1 MGYSITKNID
11 KGYFKL
17 SKNQKSNHTI
27 NYLLNDFNLNE
38 YHILKCSN
46 KFRFIDVK
54 DIDKYS
60 GVIFFNKN
68 ICSKEDIDKW
78 LEFINDFDYRL
89 IYLHKPFPPNKI
101 LDKIKVVEW
110 NIR

>member
-11 KGYFKL
+11 KGYFQI
-17 SKNQKSNHTI
+17 SKNKKSNYTI
-27 NYLLNDFNLNE
+27 DYYLNKFNINLNE

-78 LEFINDFDYRL
+78 LDFHNSFDYRL
-89 IYLHKPFPPNKI
+89 IYLHKPFPPIEMLNKI
-101 LDKIKVVEW
+101 KI
-110 NIR
+110 IR